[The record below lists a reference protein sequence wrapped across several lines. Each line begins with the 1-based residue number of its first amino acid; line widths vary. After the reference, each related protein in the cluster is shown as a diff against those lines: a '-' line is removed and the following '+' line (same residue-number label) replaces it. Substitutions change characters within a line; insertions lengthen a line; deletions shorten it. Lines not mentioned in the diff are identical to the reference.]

1 MNRDEALLEELAEL
15 IRRIETSVAG
25 KSLADVLADADC
37 YDANTF
43 RLAAIG
49 ETSARLSSDLK
60 GRHGELN
67 WRAMVAFRNVV
78 SHDYFESRR
87 NTSGLRSMISIGSR
101 ACAGKSWTAFEA
113 TVEHEGPFPTCWR
126 FTSSERHSFNEIH
139 LALETSLRR
148 ILEQ

>member
-1 MNRDEALLEELAEL
+1 MINRDEALLEELTEL

-49 ETSARLSSDLK
+49 ETSARLSDDLK
-60 GRHGELN
+60 ARHGELN

-78 SHDYFESRR
+78 SHDYFGVAEDYVWAALHDLGRIKSMCEQELERIRR
-87 NTSGLRSMISIGSR
+87 DG
-101 ACAGKSWTAFEA
+101 
-113 TVEHEGPFPTCWR
+113 
-126 FTSSERHSFNEIH
+126 
-139 LALETSLRR
+139 
-148 ILEQ
+148 